1 MDGVSELLLEEV
13 TQVVQFVKPHTFFK
27 AYLYPLPICT
37 NQNCSYILDAQQDI
51 EYIST
56 FLI

>member
-13 TQVVQFVKPHTFFK
+13 IQVVQFVKQHTFFK
-27 AYLYPLPICT
+27 ACLYPLPICT
-37 NQNCSYILDAQQDI
+37 NQNCSYILDDKQDI
-51 EYIST
+51 KNISI